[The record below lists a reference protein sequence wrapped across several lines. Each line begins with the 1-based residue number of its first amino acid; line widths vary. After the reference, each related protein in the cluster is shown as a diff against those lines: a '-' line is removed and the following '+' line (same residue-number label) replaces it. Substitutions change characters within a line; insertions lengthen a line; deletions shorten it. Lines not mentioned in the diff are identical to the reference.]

1 MKPPNIRVRSGEAG
15 FSLIEALVATAL
27 MGAILTSLAIITA
40 QWLPN
45 WNRGG
50 ARLQRGELLALALDR
65 ATADLAAAEF
75 ITADR
80 LTNRPLFEGTEL
92 AVTFVR
98 SAIGPNTKPGLE
110 IVRLAATADRQGPVT
125 VRSRA
130 PFAPFATGAAGLSSQ
145 VDFTDPIVLLR
156 APYRLSFAYA
166 GRDDVWKD
174 TWLDAGELPATV
186 RLTIRDATTG
196 RTLAV
201 TTATAIRVEL
211 PASCAALAKG
221 ANCPSLAAA
230 NDLANNAAQ
239 RNLVPSPSPSP

>member
-1 MKPPNIRVRSGEAG
+1 MKPIKPNVQVRSGEAG

-45 WNRGG
+45 WNRGE

-75 ITADR
+75 VTPDR
-80 LTNRPLFEGTEL
+80 LTNRPLFDGTEL

-98 SAIGPNTKPGLE
+98 SAIGPNAKPGLE
-110 IVRLAATADRQGPVT
+110 IVRLAETSDRQGLAT

-130 PFAPFATGAAGLSSQ
+130 PYAPFPAGAPIPSDL
-145 VDFTDPIVLLR
+145 TDPVVLLR

-166 GRDDVWKD
+166 GRDDVFMDMWRN
-174 TWLDAGELPATV
+174 AGELPATV
-186 RLTIRDATTG
+186 RLTVRDTTTG
-196 RTLAV
+196 RTVAL
-201 TTATAIRVEL
+201 TTATAIHVTL
-211 PASCAALAKG
+211 SASCAALAKG
-221 ANCPSLAAA
+221 GNCANVAAA
-230 NDLANNAAQ
+230 NDLANAAQ
-239 RNLVPSPSPSP
+239 RNSVPSPSPSLSP